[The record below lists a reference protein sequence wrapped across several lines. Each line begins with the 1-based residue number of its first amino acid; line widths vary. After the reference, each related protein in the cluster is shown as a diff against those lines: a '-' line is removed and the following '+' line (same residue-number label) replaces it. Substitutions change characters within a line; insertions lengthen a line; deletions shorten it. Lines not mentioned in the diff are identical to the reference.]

1 MNNFFVNLHAW
12 LKSQLVFVAMAVVFG
27 LVAGFL
33 HFNHSPVTFVAIAAL
48 LVLGLYLTYA
58 SYRQYEQ
65 LVGDHDE
72 QLVNLHR
79 EHNAKVTSMA
89 DTIED
94 LRVKLHGAGIT
105 NAQLNQYYNT
115 LKETDQKRAARIA
128 DLEQAEAEKLTRIE
142 DLESRLQSM
151 REAEVFR
158 DGWANGLQNELKN
171 HRQLNRALHIFLASV
186 YNSGTRQENYLDE
199 LVWFLYVDVP
209 GSQVRFAV
217 PELGEETNPYNK
229 DTKTYV
235 EFLKKL
241 PPYEQ
246 AWDGHLPTMVFD
258 RLNELAGKL
267 YDTRLSPPIA
277 LASTGKAPTKARV
290 AKKRARGPKA

>member
-1 MNNFFVNLHAW
+1 MNNFFINLHAW
-12 LKSQLVFVAMAVVFG
+12 LKSQLVFVSLAVTVG
-27 LVAGFL
+27 LVALYL
-33 HFNHSPVTFVAIAAL
+33 HQNHSPVTYVAVITLVVLAA
-48 LVLGLYLTYA
+48 YLSYA
-58 SYRQYEQ
+58 NYQQREQ
-65 LVGDHDE
+65 LVGDHDA

-79 EHNAKVTSMA
+79 EHNATVTSM
-89 DTIED
+89 DGTIED

-105 NAQLNQYYNT
+105 NAQLNQIVNA
-115 LKETDQKRAARIA
+115 LKESEQKSAARIT
-128 DLEQAEAEKLTRIE
+128 DFEQAEAEKLTRIE
-142 DLESRLQSM
+142 DLETRLQSM

-158 DGWANGLQNELKN
+158 DGWANSLQNELKK

-235 EFLKKL
+235 DFLKKL
-241 PPYEQ
+241 PAYEQ

>member
-1 MNNFFVNLHAW
+1 MNNFFINLHAW
-12 LKSQLVFVAMAVVFG
+12 LKSQLVFVSLAVTCG
-27 LVAGFL
+27 LVSFYL
-33 HFNHSPVTFVAIAAL
+33 HQNHSPVTYVAVTTLVVLAA
-48 LVLGLYLTYA
+48 YLSYA
-58 SYRQYEQ
+58 NYQQREQ

-72 QLVNLHR
+72 QLVGVHR
-79 EHNAKVTSMA
+79 EHIAEVAKLN
-89 DTIED
+89 DTIEN
-94 LRVKLHGAGIT
+94 LRVRLHGAGVT
-105 NAQLNQYYNT
+105 NAQLNQIVNE
-115 LKETDQKRAARIA
+115 LRESDQKSAARIA
-128 DLEQAEAEKLTRIE
+128 ELEQAEAEKLTRIE
-142 DLESRLQSM
+142 DLETRLQSM
-151 REAEVFR
+151 REAEVIR
-158 DGWANGLQNELKN
+158 DGWVRGLQADLKN
-171 HRQLNRALHIFLASV
+171 QRQLTRALHIFLASV
-186 YNSGTRQENYLDE
+186 YNSGTRQENYLDA
-199 LVWFLYVDVP
+199 LTWFLYVDVP

-217 PELGEETNPYNK
+217 PELGEETNPYDK

-241 PPYEQ
+241 PAYEQ

>member
-1 MNNFFVNLHAW
+1 MNDFFVNLHGW
-12 LKSQLVFVAMAVVFG
+12 LKEQGALIGTLVIIG
-27 LVAGFL
+27 ILTLVMHSYGTPATYLGIAILLAAAPFL
-33 HFNHSPVTFVAIAAL
+33 SYAAWAKL
-48 LVLGLYLTYA
+48 KLQMSWHAKLQAT
-58 SYRQYEQ
+58 S
-65 LVGDHDE
+65 DE
-72 QLVNLHR
+72 QARHQQEVID
-79 EHNAKVTSMA
+79 E
-89 DTIED
+89 
-94 LRVKLHGAGIT
+94 LRVKLHGASIT
-105 NAQLNQYYNT
+105 NAQLNQIVNA
-115 LKETDQKRAARIA
+115 LKESEQKSAARIT
-128 DLEQAEAEKLTRIE
+128 DFEQAEAEKLTRIE
-142 DLESRLQSM
+142 DLETRLQSM

-158 DGWANGLQNELKN
+158 DGWANGLQNELKK

-235 EFLKKL
+235 DFLKKL

-290 AKKRARGPKA
+290 AKKRARGSNT